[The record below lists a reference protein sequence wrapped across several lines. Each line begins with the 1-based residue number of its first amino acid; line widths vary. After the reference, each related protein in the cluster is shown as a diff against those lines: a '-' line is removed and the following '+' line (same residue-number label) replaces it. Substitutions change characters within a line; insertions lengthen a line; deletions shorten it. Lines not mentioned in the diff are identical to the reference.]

1 MENATRHMMSLD
13 DSLTAKKACERS
25 SFNIGFAVIRQYE
38 DTPLKRLAKVL
49 FGHTGE
55 TNHSLEF
62 TIIIFCSCLV
72 FVAPNVGFFL
82 NVLLHLPI
90 FDMEFPLR

>member
-49 FGHTGE
+49 FPNTPE
-55 TNHSLEF
+55 KQ
-62 TIIIFCSCLV
+62 IIVWKLPSPCWLFLV
-72 FVAPNVGFFL
+72 FVTPNVVFFL
-82 NVLLHLPI
+82 NVLFDLPRLDI
-90 FDMEFPLR
+90 EFPLR

>member
-38 DTPLKRLAKVL
+38 DTPLKRLAKVR

-62 TIIIFCSCLV
+62 IITIFCSCLV
-72 FVAPNVGFFL
+72 FVTPNEVFFL
-82 NVLLHLPI
+82 NDLFDLPRL
-90 FDMEFPLR
+90 DVEFPLR

>member
-62 TIIIFCSCLV
+62 TIIIFCS
-72 FVAPNVGFFL
+72 FFWF
-82 NVLLHLPI
+82 LLHQMW
-90 FDMEFPLR
+90 FSF

>member
-49 FGHTGE
+49 FPNTPEKQIAVWNLPSFLLFFG
-55 TNHSLEF
+55 
-62 TIIIFCSCLV
+62 
-72 FVAPNVGFFL
+72 FVTPNVVFFL
-82 NVLLHLPI
+82 NDLLHPSRL
-90 FDMEFPLR
+90 DMEFP